1 MLRNLLRQLSP
12 FILLAA
18 ILLILSF
25 GLVILFY
32 VILASIVVSLVL
44 YVVNWVQNRFLK
56 RPPKQP
62 KKEQKQGRVIDSDE
76 WRRL

>member
-12 FILLAA
+12 FIVLAVMLLFF
-18 ILLILSF
+18 SF

-32 VILASIVVSLVL
+32 VILASFVISFVL
-44 YVVNWVQNRFLK
+44 FAVNWVRNRFFN
-56 RPPKQP
+56 PTKQAS
-62 KKEQKQGRVIDSDE
+62 KKEQKQGRVIDSDD